1 MKKLVALTL
10 ASLML
15 LAGCSSTP
23 KNDGN
28 EATPTPEAAA
38 TEADVIVVGAGGAG
52 MAAAIQAAR
61 TSDLKILLL
70 EKEAYVGGSTALS
83 GGQIAVAGTP
93 KNEGDDVRRRLRL
106 RCRRVP
112 GVL

>member
-38 TEADVIVVGAGGAG
+38 TEADVIVVGA
-52 MAAAIQAAR
+52 R
-61 TSDLKILLL
+61 R
-70 EKEAYVGGSTALS
+70 S
-83 GGQIAVAGTP
+83 GHDS
-93 KNEGDDVRRRLRL
+93 GD
-106 RCRRVP
+106 
-112 GVL
+112 

>member
-38 TEADVIVVGAGGAG
+38 TEADEREG
-52 MAAAIQAAR
+52 
-61 TSDLKILLL
+61 K
-70 EKEAYVGGSTALS
+70 LS
-83 GGQIAVAGTP
+83 GFSGADSNRGKAV
-93 KNEGDDVRRRLRL
+93 
-106 RCRRVP
+106 
-112 GVL
+112 